1 MAELHETSMGRKLIE
16 HTLPEIARQLEK
28 IADALEKANQLKEA
42 ETKEQTIK
50 DQNQSNIK

>member
-1 MAELHETSMGRKLIE
+1 MELHNTIMGRRLIE
-16 HTLPEIARQLEK
+16 YDIPEIHKQLER

-42 ETKEQTIK
+42 EIKEQTIK